1 MNILSFDTYGKTCTV
16 AVQAG
21 NKRIEKFSN
30 NGLTHSVNLLPM
42 IDSAL
47 CEIEL
52 NIQDIQIISVICG
65 PGSFTGVRIGVS
77 TAKGLAHANNTP
89 CVLLNSLDVLSTI
102 AVQNNTLICPILDA
116 RAGQVYAKAVLQK
129 NTKKEAIIKDT
140 AIALTDFLDKIKG
153 YNPIIFTGDGVPVH
167 KNTIEK
173 IIPQAIFSDIYYPN
187 GDLLLNATLTN
198 IDKAVHFY
206 DISPIYLRAPQA
218 ERLLKEKQ
226 KFGNA

>member
-16 AVQAG
+16 AVQVG

-47 CEIEL
+47 FEAEI
-52 NIQDIQIISVICG
+52 DIKEIHIISVVGG

-89 CVLLNSLDVLSTI
+89 CILLNSLDVLSTI

-116 RAGQVYAKAVLQK
+116 RAGQVYAKAVLLE
-129 NTKKEAIIKDT
+129 NSEIKVIEEDT
-140 AIALTDFLDKIKG
+140 AIALTDFLDRIKG
-153 YNPIIFTGDGVPVH
+153 YDSIVFTGDGVPVH
-167 KNTIEK
+167 KNTIER
-173 IIPQAIFSDIYYPN
+173 IIPQADFSDIYYPN
-187 GDLLLNATLTN
+187 GDLLLDATLAN
-198 IDKAVHFY
+198 LDKAVNFY